1 MTKLLSLRVVWTAAV
16 AALVACG
23 GRSPLASHDAAP
35 GDASASSG
43 GGDLLVRG
51 DAQGPMNGDGARDG
65 GDATIDA
72 TIDAT
77 ADAVIDATT
86 DALTDAAPPTPLDL
100 PGIVLWL
107 DADDGI
113 QGAGTDQMTWTDR
126 SMYQHVFV
134 AQSADGQM
142 PTLSRLNG
150 HRVVR
155 FSGRNRFISEY
166 APSAAQQE
174 ALSLGRD
181 YVVAMLFLLE
191 HEATRESILTTA
203 MLPWIASPPQGTV
216 PPISPATFA
225 IELQMDSSL
234 SFRIGAASL
243 HVEGSVVRS
252 AQLMIMSTVGGNQL
266 RVRANGQVQT
276 ASTQAVPD
284 PEYGDYAP
292 VFLGAWDFDTP
303 GFAGIVAEM
312 IIVRGPADQA
322 TEQALEKYLK
332 AKFSL

>member
-1 MTKLLSLRVVWTAAV
+1 MTKLLSLRVALAAAI
-16 AALVACG
+16 AALGACG
-23 GRSPLASHDAAP
+23 GRSPLGSHDAAP
-35 GDASASSG
+35 GDVSSG

-51 DAQGPMNGDGARDG
+51 DAEGPIDGDAAG
-65 GDATIDA
+65 GDAV
-72 TIDAT
+72 IDAT

-86 DALTDAAPPTPLDL
+86 DAVTDAAPSSPLDL

-107 DADDGI
+107 DPDVGI

-126 SMYQHVFV
+126 SVYQHVFV
-134 AQSADGQM
+134 AQPADGEM

-150 HRVVR
+150 HRAVR
-155 FSGRNRFISEY
+155 FNGRNRFISEY

-181 YVVAMLFLLE
+181 YTVAMLFLLE
-191 HEATRESILTTA
+191 HEANRESILTTA
-203 MLPWIASPPQGTV
+203 MLPWIASPSQPIV
-216 PPISPATFA
+216 PPISPATFV
-225 IELQMDSSL
+225 IELQQDSSL
-234 SFRIGAASL
+234 LFRIGAATL
-243 HVEGSVVRS
+243 HVEGSVALS

-284 PEYGDYAP
+284 PQYGDYAP
-292 VFLGAWDFDTP
+292 VFLGAWDFDTL